1 MFKTFFKGIFGN
13 TSRRFLKNAKKVL
26 HKINDLENELVKL
39 SDSELKAETPKLKE
53 QFLAHGDLRLILP
66 RAFAVVREAS
76 KRVLNM
82 RHFDV
87 QILGG
92 IALNEGNIA
101 EMRTGEG
108 KTLVATL
115 AAYLNAIPGS
125 GVHVVT
131 VNDYLASRD
140 AKWMGKVYEFLGL
153 SVGCINGDLSDTEK
167 RAAYAADITYGT
179 NNEFGFDYLRDN
191 LKYNIGSMVQR
202 ELNYA
207 IIDEVDSILIDE
219 ARTPLIISGAAED
232 KSQLCKSVVTII
244 NNLDS
249 ADYDLDESSRSIT
262 LNEQG
267 SEKAEQLLRAHDL
280 MHSDS
285 ALYDRNNISVLHAL
299 NQALKAK
306 FLFKKDVDY
315 VVKHGKIILIDEF
328 TGRLMDGRRYSDG
341 LHQAIEAKE
350 HVVIQSE
357 NQTIAS
363 TTFQNYF
370 RHYKKLSGMTG
381 TAKTEAEEFMDIYSL
396 EVIEIPTFKP
406 IARKDE
412 DDQIYKTVKEKYEA
426 ALQEIKDAHAKQQPI
441 LVGTS
446 SVEKSEHISKIL
458 KKEKIKHNILN
469 ALRHEQEALIISQAG
484 RLGAVTIATNMAG
497 RGTDIMLGGNLETTL
512 LQYSEEERK
521 LVKNS
526 ISNEIEANKKKVL
539 EVGGLFIICTERNE
553 SRRIDN
559 QLRGRSGRQGDVGRT
574 KFFLSLEDDLMRIF
588 GSDKISGLLTKLG
601 LKYGEAITHPWIT
614 KSIEKAQKKIEAR
627 NYEIRKN
634 LLKFDDVM
642 NEQRNIIYSQ
652 RRSIMQEQ
660 DTISRINELIHNVC
674 SRKLSNF
681 ASIKK
686 SYVLW
691 DMEGLEKAM
700 TELFSEEIKLQEL
713 LNGNLSYNE
722 LKEHIIKIAYDK
734 IHWKIETYT
743 SDTISEAIRRIFL
756 ISLDELW
763 RDHLYNIDQ
772 LKNGIGLRAYA
783 QKDPLMEYKIESYA
797 LFHKMID
804 DFEDLVMYR
813 SLRLKITHSFID
825 RISGSQE
832 DAPNPIFDQ
841 TPNLIRINK
850 QVDLSKIKIPR
861 NALCP
866 CNSGKK
872 YKYCH
877 GAL

>member
-1 MFKTFFKGIFGN
+1 MLRTFFKGVFGN
-13 TSRRFLKNAKKVL
+13 TSRKFLKNAKKVL
-26 HKINDLENELVKL
+26 QKVNDFENELIKL
-39 SDSELKAETPKLKE
+39 SDAELKAETAKLRE
-53 QFLAHGDLRLILP
+53 QFFKSNDLKFILP

-115 AAYLNAIPGS
+115 AAYLNAIPGN

-153 SVGCINGDLSDTEK
+153 SVGCISNELSDVEK
-167 RAAYAADITYGT
+167 KNAYAADITYGT

-191 LKYNIGSMVQR
+191 LKYNIDSMVQR
-202 ELNYA
+202 ELNFA

-232 KSQLCKSVVTII
+232 RSKICKSVVAII
-244 NNLDS
+244 NDFDNR
-249 ADYDLDESSRSIT
+249 DYDLDEGSRSIT
-262 LNEQG
+262 LNERG
-267 SEKAEQLLRAHDL
+267 SEKAEQLLRSHNL
-280 MHSDS
+280 MQSSS

-315 VVKHGKIILIDEF
+315 VVKNGKIVLIDEF

-350 HVVIQSE
+350 HVAIHNE

-381 TAKTEAEEFMDIYSL
+381 TAATEAEEFMDIYSL

-406 IARKDE
+406 IERKDE
-412 DDQIYKTVKEKYEA
+412 DDQIYKTMQEKYDA
-426 ALQEIKDAHAKQQPI
+426 ALQEIKEAHAKQQPI

-446 SVEKSEHISKIL
+446 SVEKSEYISKVL
-458 KKEKIKHNILN
+458 KKEKIKHNVLN

-484 RLGAVTIATNMAG
+484 ILGAVTIATNMAG
-497 RGTDIMLGGNLETTL
+497 RGTDIMLGGNLEATL
-512 LQYSEEERK
+512 LQHPEEERELLRAK
-521 LVKNS
+521 
-526 ISNEIEANKKKVL
+526 ISNEIAENKKKVL
-539 EVGGLFIICTERNE
+539 EAGGLFIICTERNE

-588 GSDKISGLLTKLG
+588 GSEKISGLLTRLG
-601 LKYGEAITHPWIT
+601 LKNGEAITHPWIT

-642 NEQRNIIYSQ
+642 NEQRNIVYSQ
-652 RRSIMQEQ
+652 RRSVMREQ
-660 DTISRINELIHNVC
+660 DPISRVKELMKHVC
-674 SRKLSNF
+674 DKKVSDF
-681 ASIKK
+681 ANIKK
-686 SYVLW
+686 NKELW
-691 DMEGLEKAM
+691 DIDGLEKALS
-700 TELFSEEIKLQEL
+700 ELFSEEIKLQEVIK
-713 LNGNLSYNE
+713 NNTSYE
-722 LKEHIIKIAYDK
+722 QLKEYIINLAFDK
-734 IHWKIETYT
+734 MRNKIETYT
-743 SDTISEAIRRIFL
+743 SDPISEAVRRVFL

-763 RDHLYNIDQ
+763 MDHLYNIDQ

-797 LFHKMID
+797 LFQKMID
-804 DFEDLVMYR
+804 DFESLVMYR
-813 SLRLKITHSFID
+813 SLRLRITHSFID
-825 RISGSQE
+825 RVSDTQE
-832 DAPNPIFDQ
+832 GTLNPIFDQ
-841 TPNLIRINK
+841 NPNLIRINK
-850 QVDLSKIKIPR
+850 QIDLSKIKIPR